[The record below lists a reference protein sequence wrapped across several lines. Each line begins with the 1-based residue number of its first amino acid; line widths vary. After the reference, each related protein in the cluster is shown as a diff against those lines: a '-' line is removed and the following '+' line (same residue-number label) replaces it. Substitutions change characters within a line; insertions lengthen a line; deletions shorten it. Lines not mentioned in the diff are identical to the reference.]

1 LRETFEVGM
10 GFEGGYEAFVLGGAC
25 FEEGRVDGLGFLHD
39 GTALRDPF
47 LALGGVL
54 SEELVG
60 GGEVFTNLGWL
71 VVDILAGGILDG
83 AAFQILDRPSA
94 DFLRGGNSVFELLGR
109 FHIGERVARGGR
121 DLDGNGG
128 VEFGSQLA
136 DLALE
141 GLGAFFGLAALG
153 RDFVDALEEL
163 LGDGVFFLFRLG
175 VVFVLFGLGVA
186 VVVSFFVG
194 IW

>member
-10 GFEGGYEAFVLGGAC
+10 GFEGGYEAFVLLGAC
-25 FEEGRVDGLGFLHD
+25 LEESRVDGLGFGEDHA
-39 GTALRDPF
+39 ALRYPF

-54 SEELVG
+54 GEELVG
-60 GGEVFTNLGWL
+60 GGEVFADLGGL
-71 VVDILAGGILDG
+71 VVDVLAGGILDG
-83 AAFQILDRPSA
+83 AAFQILDRPGA
-94 DFLRGGNSVFELLGR
+94 DFLRGGNSVFELLGVL
-109 FHIGERVARGGR
+109 HIGERVARGGR

-141 GLGAFFGLAALG
+141 SLGAFFSLAALG

-163 LGDGVFFLFRLG
+163 LGDGVFFLFGLG
-175 VVFVLFGLGVA
+175 GVFVLFGLGVA

-194 IW
+194 IL